1 LKGLSAHKQTYYQ
14 SVARNIFLNEKFFQ
28 LRRAFSAENIAA
40 IPLKGIALIQNVYSD
55 ISQRYMGDIDVLVKP
70 GDVLKVA
77 VILEGLGYAHPAIN
91 FDPRKPYSIYLNSFV
106 FSGHPA
112 RVNYSVHLHWHL
124 LNSTLP
130 FFIYRIAMDDIW
142 LGARTERTKD
152 TDLIMLE
159 PHHLLLYLSLHAFH
173 HSFDSPV
180 LLEDIKKVVEF
191 YKGGLDWSEVE
202 IWARRWNACM
212 PLYLTLYFTSRL
224 CAADIPGEMINR
236 VRPDKIS
243 KNGQKAIAIILKNG
257 KGWQN
262 VAYPLFL
269 DMADSLRDK
278 AKFII
283 LSLFPPPVEVF
294 KTHAFHSGILLFR
307 HYLKRC
313 GWGILQIAKFLLGSR
328 I

>member
-1 LKGLSAHKQTYYQ
+1 
-14 SVARNIFLNEKFFQ
+14 
-28 LRRAFSAENIAA
+28 
-40 IPLKGIALIQNVYSD
+40 
-55 ISQRYMGDIDVLVKP
+55 MGDIDVLVKP
-70 GDVLKVA
+70 GDVLKAA
-77 VILEGLGYAHPAIN
+77 VILEGLGYTHPAIN

-106 FSGHPA
+106 FSGLPA

-142 LGARTERTKD
+142 SGTRIERTKD
-152 TDLIMLE
+152 ADLIMLE

-180 LLEDIKKVVEF
+180 LLEDIKKTVEF
-191 YKGGLDWSEVE
+191 YKGKLDWPRLVDY
-202 IWARRWNACM
+202 ARRWNACM
-212 PLYLTLYFTSRL
+212 PFYTALYLTSRI
-224 CAADIPGEMINR
+224 CGAGIPGEIINS
-236 VRPDKIS
+236 VKPDKIS

-269 DMADSLRDK
+269 DMADSLWDK
-278 AKFII
+278 AKFVI
-283 LSLFPPPVEVF
+283 LSLFPPPAEVF

-313 GWGILQIAKFLLGSR
+313 GWSILQIVRFLLGSR
-328 I
+328 A